1 MTLKWTRRSLRH
13 TGSVDERHP
22 LDQERP
28 SDDAEAKR
36 RGKSRLVVPFLVL
49 VAFVVPTNL
58 LHVAR
63 VANISPIDELMHI
76 DYLIRASAPGFQR
89 MSDQFSQ
96 EAMHEIACRR
106 HPTDPFPACGDRP
119 YVPEDFYWKGRNV
132 ASTHSPYYYLATGPP
147 ARVLRAVLPGESIV
161 TWARVLGSV
170 WLLGGMWLILKAG
183 SRLGISAWSS
193 VSALAVLA
201 LSPAVQ
207 HAATTVNPDAT
218 AVFAGG
224 FVFLSAVRA
233 LDGSVSIWLLAVA
246 SAVAYLLDPGNLVA
260 VAGVSLLVLVGG
272 LRTLP
277 IRRTATLVFGLAMGF
292 AVATVAQMVLFN
304 WLGVVDYA
312 GSPQSSMF
320 GVSSLTGP
328 MIWGRNTILAMLPP
342 TQGYVFPALDTPAH
356 GLAVAAALTLTTAAV
371 VIAAIR
377 PGLDSAAR
385 LVAPIGLG
393 LLLAAPPL
401 LVLLNYVQLKWYFPI
416 PSRYGLS
423 LLPFVA
429 IALSDAVGSSRT
441 GRILAW
447 VVASAL
453 AAATVSALA

>member
-1 MTLKWTRRSLRH
+1 MIGRARPASRLCNDDLDRQ
-13 TGSVDERHP
+13 P
-22 LDQERP
+22 LEQER
-28 SDDAEAKR
+28 SAVDSSATR
-36 RGKSRLVVPFLVL
+36 SQRSRLVVPFLVL

-63 VANISPIDELMHI
+63 VATISPIDELMHI

-106 HPTDPFPACGDRP
+106 HPTDPLPACGDRP
-119 YVPEDFYWKGRNV
+119 YVAEDFYWKGRNV
-132 ASTHSPYYYLATGPP
+132 ASTHSPYYYVATGVP
-147 ARVLRAVLPGESIV
+147 ARMLRAVLPGESIV

-170 WLLGGMWLILKAG
+170 WLLGGMWLILQA
-183 SRLGISAWSS
+183 STRLGFSPWSS

-201 LSPAVQ
+201 LSPATQ

-218 AVFAGG
+218 AVLAGG
-224 FVFLSAVRA
+224 FLFVAAVRA
-233 LDGSVSIWLLAVA
+233 LDGSAGIWLLAVA

-260 VAGVSLLVLVGG
+260 VAGASLLVLVGG
-272 LRTLP
+272 SRT
-277 IRRTATLVFGLAMGF
+277 RTVRQTASLVLGLAMGF
-292 AVATVAQMVLFN
+292 VFATVAQMVMLN

-328 MIWGRNTILAMLPP
+328 MIWGRNTLLAMLPP

-356 GLAVAAALTLTTAAV
+356 GVGVAVALVVTTAAV
-371 VIAAIR
+371 VTAAVR
-377 PGLDSAAR
+377 PSLGGTAA
-385 LVAPIGLG
+385 LIAPIGL
-393 LLLAAPPL
+393 LLLLIAPTL

-416 PSRYGLS
+416 PARYGLS

-429 IALSDAVGSSRT
+429 VAVSDAIGSSRA
-441 GRILAW
+441 GRVLAW
-447 VVASAL
+447 LVAAAL
-453 AAATVSALA
+453 AAATLTALA